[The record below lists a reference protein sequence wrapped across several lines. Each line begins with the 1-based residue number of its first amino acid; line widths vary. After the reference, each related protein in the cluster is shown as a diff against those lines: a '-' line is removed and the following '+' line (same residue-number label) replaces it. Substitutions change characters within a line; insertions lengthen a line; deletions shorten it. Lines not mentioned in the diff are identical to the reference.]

1 MDVMSTALRRII
13 LVFIATATYVVGFWP
28 SWFVRDSVLQAFGN
42 PPYQGLWLL
51 IPHVFLYSTLQA
63 LFCFV
68 AWILLVRQG
77 WLEPM
82 RFSLHWRTSGWG
94 VAAGFASIAIVVG
107 YFFVSGQGGAF
118 HAPHVDTWN
127 AGANLFSNFFE
138 EYVFRGFILAA
149 LAAALGFWPAA
160 VLSSVAFAA
169 THTQYPLGLQA
180 TIAVIALLWVWSG
193 RLGGGLLAPYTAH
206 MTLDW
211 GIDPF
216 V

>member
-1 MDVMSTALRRII
+1 MARRTI
-13 LVFIATATYVVGFWP
+13 LVSAAVAAYLVGFWP

-51 IPHVFLYSTLQA
+51 IPHLFLYSTLQA
-63 LFCFV
+63 LFCLGAWTLFV
-68 AWILLVRQG
+68 RRG
-77 WLEPM
+77 WLEPV
-82 RFSLHWRTSGWG
+82 RFSMRGQTFAWG
-94 VAAGFASIAIVVG
+94 LAAGIVSIAVVVAYFFAS
-107 YFFVSGQGGAF
+107 GQVGAF
-118 HAPHVDTWN
+118 HAPHFDPWN

-138 EYVFRGFILAA
+138 EYIYRGFILAA

-169 THTQYPLGLQA
+169 THTQYPVALQA
-180 TIAVIALLWVWSG
+180 TIAVVAMLWAWSG
-193 RLGGGLLAPYTAH
+193 RQGGGLIAPYTAH